1 LKCVKFKLTYSIP
14 RLKIKIWT
22 LGLGIVAFHKGNF
35 KYLILE
41 IVAKFNNELLDVYN
55 KKFPSSNS
63 SLL

>member
-14 RLKIKIWT
+14 RLKIKLWT
-22 LGLGIVAFHKGNF
+22 LGLGIVAFNKGNF

-41 IVAKFNNELLDVYN
+41 IVAKFNSELSDAYN
-55 KKFPSSNS
+55 KKFPSSDS